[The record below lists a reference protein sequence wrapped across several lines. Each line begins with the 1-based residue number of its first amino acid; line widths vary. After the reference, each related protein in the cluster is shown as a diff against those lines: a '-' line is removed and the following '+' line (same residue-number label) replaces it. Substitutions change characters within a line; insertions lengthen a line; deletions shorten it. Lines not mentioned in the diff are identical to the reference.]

1 MCMPMSVKT
10 HISESMFIVFLTS
23 KVFFK
28 SDISLYGDI
37 AWPLTLPDE
46 LRVSHPG
53 PDVDVSVVE
62 VGHGVG
68 DGRLTKQFQS

>member
-1 MCMPMSVKT
+1 MCMPMNEHT
-10 HISESMFIVFLTS
+10 HFSMFIVFLNS
-23 KVFFK
+23 KVSFK
-28 SDISLYGDI
+28 SDISFYGDSV
-37 AWPLTLPDE
+37 ALPDE